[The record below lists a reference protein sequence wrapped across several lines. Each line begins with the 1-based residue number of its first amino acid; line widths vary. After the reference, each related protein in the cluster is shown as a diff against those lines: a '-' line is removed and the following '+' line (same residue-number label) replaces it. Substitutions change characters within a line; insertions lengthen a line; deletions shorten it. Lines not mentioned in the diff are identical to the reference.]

1 MRQPSRKRFVNI
13 HAAKG
18 KRYLEIL
25 KDIEKEKVCPLCPQ
39 NMRWHTKPI
48 LKRRHGW
55 LLTENFNPYKNTAH
69 HLLIISPVH
78 KETPNQLTRRDWSAL
93 SHLLN
98 WAIKKFRIK
107 GGGITMRFGE
117 PLLTGATV
125 RHLHLHLIV
134 PKLVRGKA
142 KPVYFPIG

>member
-1 MRQPSRKRFVNI
+1 MTPKKLVNP
-13 HAAKG
+13 APAKSKWYRG
-18 KRYLEIL
+18 MLGEIQ
-25 KDIEKEKVCPLCPQ
+25 KEKVCPLCPQ
-39 NMRWHTKPI
+39 TMRWHTKPI
-48 LKRRHGW
+48 LKRRNGW
-55 LLTENFNPYKNTAH
+55 LLTENFNPYKDTAH
-69 HLLIISPVH
+69 HLLVISPVH
-78 KETPNQLTRRDWSAL
+78 KEMPNQLTRRDWSAL

-98 WAIKKFRIK
+98 WAVKKFRVK

-117 PLLTGATV
+117 SVYTGATV